1 MPLFDKKD
9 KSRYATFTRRS
20 LGLGGGMAAVFAVL
34 GGRLYQLQIRDGD
47 QYMVEAEDNRVSER
61 LIAPPRGR
69 IMDRFGV
76 ELANSRRNYRVL
88 VVSEQATE
96 GVAEALDTIGK
107 VILLSDQQKKKI
119 LHDIAMNKKFVP
131 VPVAEN
137 LTWEEFSR
145 VNLHLPYLPGIQCD
159 VGETRDYPFGP
170 ELVHILGYVASVSP
184 QEAEQDDDPLMSL
197 PGMRIGKRG
206 IEKKFDKE
214 IRGRA
219 GASRV
224 EVNAYGRI
232 IRELGKDPGEVGADV
247 YLTIDREL
255 QGFADQCLSGESA
268 ACVVMDAGTGDL
280 LALSSTPGF
289 DPNWF
294 NVGLSGQ
301 QWHELTTDDHKPLL
315 NKAVSGTYPPGS
327 TFKTAMALAAV
338 DNGMDDFA
346 VDCTGSMRLGDHTFY
361 CDAWRIG
368 GHGHVNLTRGIQVSC
383 DIFFYEVARR
393 LGIDK
398 MADAAHGLGLGSPT
412 GIELP
417 GELGGLIPTR
427 AWKMS
432 RFGVA
437 WQQGDTLSAGIG
449 QGYVTVTPL
458 QLCQQ
463 AARLATGKAVSPRL
477 THQVGTA
484 LQPHP
489 SPASL
494 PFSDKAF
501 ATVRQ
506 GMGMAVNAPG
516 GTAYGSRILQ
526 PGFEMAGKTGTA
538 QVRRIT
544 KEERQAGLKPQ
555 SQLPWE
561 QREHALFIGFAP
573 LDNPRYAIS
582 IVLEHGG
589 NAHTEPQVKFA
600 RDILTFAQTRD
611 TLGRPTAYPLV
622 NSAAAV
628 PQKQAAAQ
636 QAPVQQVAQKVAKA
650 SD

>member
-47 QYMVEAEDNRVSER
+47 QYRMEAEDNRVSQR
-61 LIAPPRGR
+61 LIVPPRGR
-69 IMDRFGV
+69 ILDRFGL

-88 VVSEQATE
+88 LVSEQATE
-96 GVAEALDTIGK
+96 GVSEALDTIGK

-131 VPVAEN
+131 VPVVEN

-159 VGETRDYPFGP
+159 VGETRDYPYGP
-170 ELVHILGYVASVSP
+170 EMVHVLGYVASVSP

-206 IEKKFDKE
+206 IEKQFDKQ
-214 IRGRA
+214 IRGTA

-224 EVNAYGRI
+224 EVNAYGRV
-232 IRELGKDPGEVGADV
+232 IRELGKDPGVPGQDV
-247 YLTIDREL
+247 WLTLDGEL
-255 QGFADQCLSGESA
+255 QRFADQRLSGESA
-268 ACVVMDAGTGDL
+268 ACVVMDAGTGDV

-289 DPNWF
+289 DPNLF
-294 NVGLSGQ
+294 NVGVTGPE
-301 QWHELTTDDHKPLL
+301 WRELTTSDYKPLL

-346 VDCTGSMRLGDHTFY
+346 VNCTGSMRLGDHTFY

-398 MADAAHGLGLGSPT
+398 MADAAHALGLGSPT

-417 GELGGLIPTR
+417 GEQGGLIPTR
-427 AWKMS
+427 AWKMK
-432 RFGVA
+432 RFGVS

-449 QGYVTVTPL
+449 QGYVTATPL
-458 QLCQQ
+458 QLCTQ

-477 THQVGTA
+477 THQVGA
-484 LQPHP
+484 ARQPHP
-489 SPASL
+489 EPAPL

-501 ATVRQ
+501 ALVRQ
-506 GMGMAVNAPG
+506 GMGMAVNVPG

-544 KEERQAGLKPQ
+544 KEERSSGLKPQ
-555 SQLPWE
+555 SQLPWA
-561 QREHALFIGFAP
+561 QREHALFIAFAP
-573 LDNPRYAIS
+573 LDNPRYAAA

-589 NAHTEPQVKFA
+589 NAHTEPQVQFA
-600 RDILTFAQTRD
+600 RDILTFAQKRD
-611 TLGRPTAYPLV
+611 TLGLPTAYPV
-622 NSAAAV
+622 ASAELAV
-628 PQKQAAAQ
+628 PQKQAAA
-636 QAPVQQVAQKVAKA
+636 APVRQVAQRLAKA
-650 SD
+650 GD

>member
-1 MPLFDKKD
+1 
-9 KSRYATFTRRS
+9 

-61 LIAPPRGR
+61 LLAPPRGR
-69 IMDRFGV
+69 IIDRFGM

-88 VVSEQATE
+88 LVSEQASE
-96 GVAEALDTIGK
+96 GVKAALDTIGK
-107 VILLSDQQKKKI
+107 VILLSDQQKKKVM
-119 LHDIAMNKKFVP
+119 HDIAMNKKFVP

-137 LTWEEFSR
+137 LSWEEFSR

-159 VGETRDYPFGP
+159 VGETRDYPYGP
-170 ELVHILGYVASVSP
+170 EMVHILGYVASVSE
-184 QEAEQDDDPLMSL
+184 QELQHDDDPLMSL

-206 IEKKFDKE
+206 IEKEFDKQ

-224 EVNAYGRI
+224 EVNAYGRV
-232 IRELGKDPGEVGADV
+232 IRELGKDPGVPGQDV
-247 YLTIDREL
+247 WLTLDGEL
-255 QGFADQCLSGESA
+255 QRFADQCLSGESA
-268 ACVVMDAGTGDL
+268 ACVVMDAAKGDV

-294 NVGLSGQ
+294 NVGVSGP
-301 QWHELTTDDHKPLL
+301 QWRELTTSDYKPLL
-315 NKAVSGTYPPGS
+315 NKAISGTYPPGS

-338 DNGMDDFA
+338 DDGMDDFA
-346 VDCTGSMRLGDHTFY
+346 VNCTGSMRLGDHTFY

-398 MADAAHGLGLGSPT
+398 MADAAHALGLGSPT
-412 GIELP
+412 GIGLP
-417 GELGGLIPTR
+417 GEQGGLIPTR
-427 AWKMS
+427 DWKMK
-432 RFGVA
+432 RFGVS

-449 QGYVTVTPL
+449 QGYVNATPI
-458 QLCQQ
+458 QLCTQ
-463 AARLATGKAVSPRL
+463 AARIATGKAVSPRL
-477 THQVGTA
+477 THQVGGS

-489 SPASL
+489 EPAPL
-494 PFSDKAF
+494 AFSDKAF
-501 ATVRQ
+501 AMVRQ
-506 GMGMAVNAPG
+506 GMGMAVNVPG
-516 GTAYGSRILQ
+516 GTAYGARILQ

-544 KEERQAGLKPQ
+544 KEERASGLKPQ
-555 SQLPWE
+555 SQLPWN
-561 QREHALFIGFAP
+561 QREHALFIAFAP
-573 LDNPRYAIS
+573 LDNPRYAAA

-600 RDILTFAQTRD
+600 RDILTFAQQRD
-611 TLGRPTAYPLV
+611 TLGKPTAYPV
-622 NSAAAV
+622 ASAALAP
-628 PQKQAAAQ
+628 PQKQANA
-636 QAPVQQVAQKVAKA
+636 APVQKVAQNISKPA
-650 SD
+650 D